1 MCGGEPD
8 VVLKVEVHGN
18 LGVKIAEVV
27 GLPQPQSVLG
37 TLLSHQ
43 PIHGLPREH
52 EIAFCAV
59 HRLDGVACRPD
70 FVPEVLQFG
79 EEGVV
84 FELPAVYEEVG
95 VRKHEAVPVYVR
107 LFLPSKQARLNSS
120 LLVDLFWPLLL
131 KNEYISLRRTDSLP
145 FRLRISPPSE

>member
-18 LGVKIAEVV
+18 LGVEIAEVV
-27 GLPQPQSVLG
+27 GLPPGQPVLAIP
-37 TLLSHQ
+37 SHQ
-43 PIHGLPREH
+43 PIHGLPRKH
-52 EIAFCAV
+52 EVAFCAV
-59 HRLDGVACRPD
+59 DRLDGVACRPY
-70 FVPEVLQFG
+70 FVPEILQLG